1 MSETHDQL
9 LDTAI
14 SAHEELIQ
22 ATELLKVQRQQAFRR
37 AIAGPV
43 TAREIANKL
52 GISESYV
59 GKIAKGLR

>member
-22 ATELLKVQRQQAFRR
+22 ATELLKVQRSKPFVVQLLALLR
-37 AIAGPV
+37 P
-43 TAREIANKL
+43 EKL
-52 GISESYV
+52 PTSWEFPSRMSE
-59 GKIAKGLR
+59 R